1 LRTLLHLSSAA
12 VVCVLGITTAALA
25 SPATLVAYSER
36 ALPLSIGKYAKDLTW
51 SGRDAFLI
59 ATELGIYSVPASGGP
74 PTEVIKRTPLPE
86 GLPDPNALSSDGQSV
101 SAISWDSNGGFVLR
115 LAGRKRLEAQRSIK
129 LIPIDVALSGSHS
142 CVIGFATNP
151 LSEELKDV
159 AAWCGGISD
168 SWPELKPLHFLHND
182 HARDLFRSAPGSFGG
197 RVAIESDGTV
207 DVITSVQPG
216 VFRYGAD
223 GKLKEI
229 LGQSIDDLVIESM
242 NEIRGRFAS
251 DLENRYR
258 LLLNT
263 QPLIEDLVITP
274 SGPAIVVRLAEGNR
288 IHWELWY
295 PVRSGGIGERIRLGI
310 DRIGPYGHLRCD
322 TFGSDLACAGSQPPR
337 NEASIAKTAQA
348 WPHLWLFH
356 LSAKTL
362 SARR

>member
-1 LRTLLHLSSAA
+1 LFWAA
-12 VVCVLGITTAALA
+12 VVTSTTAALA
-25 SPATLVAYSER
+25 SPATITAYSEH
-36 ALPLSIGKYAKDLTW
+36 ALPTSIGKYAHDLSW

-59 ATELGIYSVPASGGP
+59 ATELGIYKVPVSGGAP
-74 PTEVIKRTPLPE
+74 SEVIKRAPLPD

-101 SAISWDSNGGFVLR
+101 SAISWDTNGGFSLR
-115 LAGRKRLEAQRSIK
+115 LDTGKRLRAQRSIK
-129 LIPIDVALSGSHS
+129 LIPMDVAVSGSHS
-142 CVIGFATNP
+142 CVIGFATSP
-151 LSEELKDV
+151 SSEELKDV

-168 SWPELKPLHFLHND
+168 SWPELKPLHFLRND
-182 HARDLFRSAPGSFGG
+182 HARELFRSAAAPFGG
-197 RVAIESDGTV
+197 RVVIEPDGTV

-223 GKLKEI
+223 GKLKEV

-242 NEIRGRFAS
+242 KEIRGRFAM

-258 LLLNT
+258 LLLNA
-263 QPLIEDLVITP
+263 QPLIEDLVATP
-274 SGPAIVVRLAEGNR
+274 KGPAIVVRIAEGDK

-295 PVRSGGIGERIRLGI
+295 PLRSGGVGERIRLGI